1 MATPRDDPSDTR
13 RYSSE
18 RKQLLDQ
25 ELARY
30 VRLLAAHGD
39 PEKVILFGTLARGQV
54 HEWSDIDLIVVE
66 KTVLPFFERLRKVRR
81 RLRPKVGV
89 DIMVYTPEE
98 FDQLCADR
106 HFFRDEIVANGEVVY
121 EHGR

>member
-1 MATPRDDPSDTR
+1 MATPIDHQSDTR
-13 RYSSE
+13 RYSPE

-30 VRLLAAHGD
+30 VRLLTSHSA

-66 KTVLPFFERLRKVRR
+66 KTVLPFFQRLRKVRR
-81 RLRPKVGV
+81 LLRPKVGV

-98 FDQLCADR
+98 FAQLCADR
-106 HFFRDEIVANGEVVY
+106 PFFRNEIVAKGEVVY

>member
-1 MATPRDDPSDTR
+1 MTTTLDDRSETR
-13 RYSSE
+13 RYSLK

-30 VRLLAAHGD
+30 VRLLTEHGE
-39 PEKVILFGTLARGQV
+39 PEKVILFGSLVGGQI

-66 KTVLPFFERLRKVRR
+66 KTTLPFFQRLRTVRR
-81 RLRPKVGV
+81 LLRPKVGV

-98 FDQLCADR
+98 FAQLCADR
-106 HFFRDEIVANGEVVY
+106 PFFRDEIVAKGEVVY
-121 EHGR
+121 EHDR